1 MLLPVLYTMR
11 RNCVDIVWRILNE
24 TCCASYMFTT
34 QVVLYMDQPRIN
46 PTDGDEYMRI
56 RRLILSQTIFTDMG
70 SYSLG
75 TR

>member
-1 MLLPVLYTMR
+1 
-11 RNCVDIVWRILNE
+11 
-24 TCCASYMFTT
+24 MFTT